1 MEADV
6 LRDSEAFLVQ
16 LRRMRLEIVGWAIR
30 RLGTTGVNFPQY
42 ALLAVL
48 DEMGEATM
56 TALAGRLGTTLGAAT
71 NLVDRLVRSGHVER
85 ERSTTDRRVVNV
97 RCTAKGREL
106 LGEVTTDTAA
116 FLGGLFGQVPP
127 EDRRTVIEVC
137 RKIVALM
144 DAGGGA

>member
-30 RLGTTGVNFPQY
+30 RLGPTGVNFPQY